1 MPTYIVRNRKTRQVM
16 RVKADNAQD
25 ACKAC
30 GWMIGYCFVQKVV
43 SPSTGVKG

>member
-1 MPTYIVRNRKTRQVM
+1 LTEYIVRNRRTREVQ

-30 GWMIGYCFVQKVV
+30 GWMIGDCFVQVV